1 MKCLDCN
8 KDMTVAKEVYHYTE
22 SGLDNVYLHNV
33 EVYRCECGEE
43 FASIP
48 AIIKLNSVIGLNL
61 IKKKTYLSG
70 NEIRFLRKNAG
81 LNAKSFA
88 EFIGVNKST
97 LSRWENNKQDI
108 DKSNDRLV
116 RLVYANMKG
125 IPQEEI
131 RNLLKEIIREISQR
145 GQSTNINISVD
156 SLIAKQ
162 QSECNLC
169 C

>member
-8 KDMTVAKEVYHYTE
+8 KDMTVSKEVYHYTE
-22 SGLDNVYLHNV
+22 SGLDNVYLENV
-33 EVYRCECGEE
+33 EIYRCECGEE

-48 AIIKLNSVIGLNL
+48 AIIELNSVIGLNL
-61 IKKKTYLSG
+61 IKKKTYLNGS
-70 NEIRFLRKNAG
+70 EIRFLRKNAG
-81 LNAKSFA
+81 LTAKSFA
-88 EFIGVNKST
+88 AYIGVNKST

-131 RNLLKEIIREISQR
+131 RSFLKEIIREIGR
-145 GQSTNINISVD
+145 WEQSTNINISVD

-162 QSECNLC
+162 QSECNFC
-169 C
+169 

>member
-1 MKCLDCN
+1 MKCFDCN

-48 AIIKLNSVIGLNL
+48 AIIKLSSVIGLNL